1 MTYVDTLHL
10 IDKPVLENPYWSR
23 SVTEGVLTVAD
34 GYLVEIQAINRGQVT
49 LPQSKA
55 WVR

>member
-55 WVR
+55 RVR